1 MEAWWRIVVDSAGR
15 IDAVAVVDILLLTC
29 LIYQIWC
36 MIEGTRGRQ
45 LTQGVFVLILV
56 YLVSRPLPVLHYV
69 LGTAMQPAVIALVIL
84 FQPEL
89 RSALEQIG
97 RIRPGRSRPG
107 QAVLEALF
115 DAVDHSSVNHIGA
128 LIAIE
133 GTTGLSDVAATGTI
147 LDAQLTPELL
157 SSVFFPN
164 SALHDGGVILR
175 GDRVLA
181 AGCYFPST
189 VNPDVP
195 RTLGMRHRAA
205 LGMSEHADA
214 VVIVVSEETG
224 GVSLAVGGQLSRNL
238 RMPELRER
246 FRQLFSTEWTLNL
259 AQLWRRRP

>member
-1 MEAWWRIVVDSAGR
+1 MLVRN
-15 IDAVAVVDILLLTC
+15 
-29 LIYQIWC
+29 
-36 MIEGTRGRQ
+36 
-45 LTQGVFVLILV
+45 TQT
-56 YLVSRPLPVLHYV
+56 LH
-69 LGTAMQPAVIALVIL
+69 
-84 FQPEL
+84 E
-89 RSALEQIG
+89 E
-97 RIRPGRSRPG
+97 
-107 QAVLEALF
+107 
-115 DAVDHSSVNHIGA
+115 IGA
-128 LIAIE
+128 
-133 GTTGLSDVAATGTI
+133 SV
-147 LDAQLTPELL
+147 TP
-157 SSVFFPN
+157 FN
-164 SALHDGGVILR
+164 RALHDGGVILR